1 MGKTGE
7 KSRSISSAKAV
18 QEAKHSGG
26 KWDDRI
32 QVKGV
37 TGLYLNIKLSNSRS
51 WIYRYSIGG
60 KRMSPMGLGS
70 YPEISLKAAREIAR
84 DKAELLAKGIDP
96 RQDKKR
102 KEAEALR
109 AAAKGITFK
118 QYTEES
124 FIPLKRNDY
133 KDPASVRRITSLMRD
148 YIYPA
153 IGHLAITDV
162 DRQHV
167 IDILKKKSGSTI
179 FLYDLPEA
187 AERTHIYI
195 AQIMRHAR
203 ADRLIE
209 HLPYVWKGDLELA
222 FTTFKKKKKKSLHRP
237 ALNWKK
243 LPVFVKDLLALD
255 KPKGSRPDVQCMMF
269 GILTVARSDAA
280 RKVTWEEIDLK
291 AKVWHVPARRYKSEN
306 DWAIPLC
313 SEAIKILNAQPSAK
327 HKEGRIFSRLDGGPI
342 PAAYL
347 SKMGSALGYKEE
359 KHPDKV
365 SEPRWIVFNGFR
377 RTFRTW
383 TQEKEFHNEACE
395 LQMQH
400 LDSSKLKQVYID
412 DPDGW
417 ALFDRR
423 KTIINSYERWAI
435 KGGQA
440 DAE

>member
-1 MGKTGE
+1 VGKTGE

-291 AKVWHVPARRYKSEN
+291 AKVWHVPARKYKSEN

-313 SEAIKILNAQPSAK
+313 SEAIEILNAQPSAK

-423 KTIINSYERWAI
+423 KTIITAYENFAM
-435 KGGQA
+435 KG
-440 DAE
+440 EKN

>member
-1 MGKTGE
+1 VGKTGE

-291 AKVWHVPARRYKSEN
+291 AKVWHVPARKYKSEN

-313 SEAIKILNAQPSAK
+313 SEAIKILDAQPSAK

-347 SKMGSALGYKEE
+347 SKMGSALGYNEE

-400 LDSSKLKQVYID
+400 LDTSKLKQVYID

-417 ALFDRR
+417 AMFKRR
-423 KTIINSYERWAI
+423 KTIINAYEEFAM
-435 KGGQA
+435 KG
-440 DAE
+440 EKN